1 MIRIKRNMKILLIE
15 DDSRMADFV
24 TRGLRE
30 VGHVI
35 DHFATG
41 KDGLFAAATE
51 PYDILIIDRMLP
63 GIDGISIVKML
74 RQTNNNAPII
84 FLTTLGE
91 ITDRVEGLDAG
102 ADDYLVKPFSFAE
115 LLARLNALMRRPPV
129 TERKTSLKV
138 GDLELD
144 LLERTA
150 TRQGKE
156 ITLQAQEFRLL
167 EFLMR
172 HEGKVV
178 TRTMLLEKFWD
189 FHFDPQTSV
198 VETHISRLRAKIDR
212 SFSTELLKTVRGV
225 GYSLRA
231 GS

>member
-1 MIRIKRNMKILLIE
+1 MKILLIE
-15 DDSRMADFV
+15 DDTRMADFV
-24 TRGLRE
+24 VRGMRE

-35 DHFATG
+35 DHFVTG

-63 GIDGISIVKML
+63 GMDGINIVRML
-74 RQTNNNAPII
+74 RQTDNKVPII

-91 ITDRVEGLDAG
+91 TNDRVEGFEAG
-102 ADDYLVKPFSFAE
+102 ADDYLVKPFAFAE
-115 LLARLNALMRRPPV
+115 LLARLNALLRRPPL
-129 TERKTSLKV
+129 TEKKTSLKV

-150 TRQGKE
+150 IRQGKE
-156 ITLQAQEFRLL
+156 IALQAQEFRLL

-172 HEGKVV
+172 HEAKVV
-178 TRTMLLEKFWD
+178 TRTMLLEKVWD

-212 SFSTELLKTVRGV
+212 NFSSELLKTVRGV
-225 GYSLRA
+225 GYCLRA
-231 GS
+231 DS